1 MFCCRGTKAAVA
13 GLPRCGTAPWC
24 GEELGCGDRDCCAC
38 GSYVASERR
47 CSVGTGTGEGDEP
60 DGAAGCEAEEGA
72 PPDRKK
78 ACRSIFFSVA
88 VASGAGTEPN
98 ALGAPLSSAGG
109 AAGEDE
115 SLAFLSPALPNET
128 VEHTTTVSTQRLALG
143 LRLGIRDAPSEAAAP
158 RTSSTRAGGTRTPST
173 CTLGLFWTGLVGCE
187 PEAVAAAGPAAAAAA
202 ATAAAFGMVGL

>member
-24 GEELGCGDRDCCAC
+24 GGPPAAASGEELGCGERDCCAC

-60 DGAAGCEAEEGA
+60 DGADGCCKPEAGA
-72 PPDRKK
+72 PPERKK
-78 ACRSIFFSVA
+78 ACKSIFFFSVA

-115 SLAFLSPALPNET
+115 SLAFLSPAVPNET
-128 VEHTTTVSTQRLALG
+128 VEHKRNRSAHERVAV
-143 LRLGIRDAPSEAAAP
+143 LRL
-158 RTSSTRAGGTRTPST
+158 
-173 CTLGLFWTGLVGCE
+173 
-187 PEAVAAAGPAAAAAA
+187 
-202 ATAAAFGMVGL
+202 